1 MIYVISFSSKIR
13 GRSSRAYAIRP
24 IALVIVTET
33 YRLLPE
39 FAQQK
44 VGQPLG
50 FCGSNPTVSLKYQVI
65 SLHFF
70 HFLTHRL
77 FLEWRSFYF
86 KITESTFCFCMKT
99 ILIGEYWGTF
109 CTMCL

>member
-44 VGQPLG
+44 
-50 FCGSNPTVSLKYQVI
+50 
-65 SLHFF
+65 
-70 HFLTHRL
+70 
-77 FLEWRSFYF
+77 
-86 KITESTFCFCMKT
+86 
-99 ILIGEYWGTF
+99 
-109 CTMCL
+109 